1 MYAATVTRTD
11 GPAALE
17 ILERPVPTP
26 GDGEVLIDVKAA
38 GVNFPDLL
46 LTKNMYQYKPEP
58 PFVLGGELAGVV
70 REAPAGSGLSP
81 GDRVAAS
88 TTTGAFAEQAVARV
102 PMVLP
107 LPDSIGFAAAAC
119 LPMNYLT
126 MTFALLKRGGLQ
138 KGETVLVHA
147 PRAASAPRP
156 SSSPRRWAP
165 TSSPWSPPTTRHG
178 SSARSVPTRS
188 CWPTGSRTSSRN

>member
-17 ILERPVPTP
+17 VLEQPAPTP
-26 GDGEVLIDVKAA
+26 GEGQVLIDVKAA

-88 TTTGAFAEQAVARV
+88 TTTGAFAEQAVADAPTV
-102 PMVLP
+102 FP
-107 LPDSIGFAAAAC
+107 LPDSIGFAEGAC

-126 MTFALLKRGGLQ
+126 MTFALLKRGQLQ
-138 KGETVLVHA
+138 KGETVLVHGA
-147 PRAASAPRP
+147 AGGIGTATIQLAASM
-156 SSSPRRWAP
+156 
-165 TSSPWSPPTTRHG
+165 G
-178 SSARSVPTRS
+178 ARVISVVSTED
-188 CWPTGSRTSSRN
+188 